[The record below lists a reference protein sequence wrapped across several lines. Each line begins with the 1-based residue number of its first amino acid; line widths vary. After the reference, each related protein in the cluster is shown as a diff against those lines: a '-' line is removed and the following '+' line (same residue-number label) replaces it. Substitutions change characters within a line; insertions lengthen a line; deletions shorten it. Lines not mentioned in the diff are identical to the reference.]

1 MNEQVARLDCSDL
14 DGDVTWRKGRKEGPL
29 LIVVMGGVGG
39 EEGDREPFSSI
50 VFTGTRTWLK
60 GARTVASRSNCGR
73 VAVVALIE

>member
-39 EEGDREPFSSI
+39 EEGDREPPLPSSLP
-50 VFTGTRTWLK
+50 VP
-60 GARTVASRSNCGR
+60 GR
-73 VAVVALIE
+73 G